1 MTVKLDKAIKDKLIE
16 ELSHP
21 YGRVSLMCDGRK
33 ITLDVGQYKP
43 LKYHIAVY
51 VDGIFMGKWLFKGA
65 NHPES
70 KYLYVV
76 KKPVFSPTR
85 KSAIIKAFGIR
96 AAKKQFN
103 LDEKI
108 EGLMPCFPNG
118 RMAINHLC
126 KVCDSIEVI
135 NETNELAQAA
145 LNTMLKEL
153 ALP

>member
-1 MTVKLDKAIKDKLIE
+1 MPVKLDKTVKDKIIQ

-51 VDGIFMGKWLFKGA
+51 VDGVFKGKWLFKDG

-70 KYLYVV
+70 KYLYVI
-76 KKPVFSPTR
+76 KKPVYSSAR
-85 KSAIIKAFGIR
+85 KAGIIKAFGIR

-126 KVCDSIEVI
+126 KVCDSIEI
-135 NETNELAQAA
+135 IEETSESAQAA
-145 LNTMLKEL
+145 LDTMLKKL